1 LHICTAPNDQG
12 AGSGRRLSRAR
23 APGFMTS
30 NPRPSSDVATAEP
43 PRAAP
48 PRGLSALLRPT
59 AALDVDTPVAAV
71 ADRMLDARH
80 EGLLSLPIVHE
91 GRPVGAISR
100 YALMRIFLMPYGRE
114 IFGRRPIVEMANRQ
128 VLVLPVATPIQ
139 DAARLIA
146 EHVQSPITEDFILT
160 DADGLYLGTGVVL
173 DVLRAMDARLAQR
186 NRELQ
191 GAYDRVRA
199 SQLQLIQS
207 EKMASLGQMVAG
219 LVHEINTPL
228 GYVRNNVE
236 MTREALADAT
246 GLVGAGEAVLG
257 ALLDGGEPPADLPA
271 RMATLAELR
280 TRVDAAALADLSGL
294 LDDTLHGLAQIG
306 ELIGHLKDF
315 SRLDQARTQRADVN
329 HLIDGALRI
338 VQHILNRRGIEVVRA
353 VAEVPAIDC
362 APAQI
367 NQVLLNLLG
376 NAAQAI
382 EHDRGRII
390 VRTQVLGERLLIL
403 VEDNG
408 KGIAAEDL
416 KRIFDPFFTTKP
428 VGQGT
433 GLGLAIA
440 HQIVE
445 QHGGLIRVASR
456 PGVGTRFVVA
466 LPLGGGAGVD
476 GART

>member
-1 LHICTAPNDQG
+1 MAPNSTQSIDSQ
-12 AGSGRRLSRAR
+12 A
-23 APGFMTS
+23 
-30 NPRPSSDVATAEP
+30 ATASSGASAP
-43 PRAAP
+43 AAP
-48 PRGLSALLRPT
+48 AGLAALLRPT
-59 AALDVDTPVAAV
+59 EALGADAPLAMVG
-71 ADRMLDARH
+71 DRMLDPSH

-91 GRPVGAISR
+91 GRPVAAISR
-100 YALMRIFLMPYGRE
+100 YALMRVFLMPFGRE
-114 IFGRRPIVEMANRQ
+114 IFGRRPIIELANRE
-128 VLVLPVATPIQ
+128 VLVMPVATSIQ

-146 EHVQSPITEDFILT
+146 EHVKSPITEDFILT
-160 DADGLYLGTGVVL
+160 DADGVYLGTGVVL

-191 GAYDRVRA
+191 GAYDRVRS
-199 SQLQLIQS
+199 SQLQLVQS

-246 GLVGAGEAVLG
+246 QLVAAGEGVLG
-257 ALLDGGEPPADLPA
+257 ALLDGGEPPADLPD
-271 RMATLAELR
+271 RMAALAELR
-280 TRVDAAALADLSGL
+280 TRVDTAALEDLSGL
-294 LDDTLHGLAQIG
+294 LEDTLHGLGQIG

-315 SRLDQARTQRADVN
+315 SRLDQARTQKADVN

-338 VQHILNRRGIEVVRA
+338 IQHILNRRGIQVVRA
-353 VAEVPAIDC
+353 VTEVPAIEC

-390 VRTQVLGERLLIL
+390 VRTQVLGGRLLVL

-445 QHGGLIRVASR
+445 QHGGVIRVASK

-466 LPLGGGAGVD
+466 LPLPLPAGGA
-476 GART
+476 A